1 MSPIGR
7 FSRATARWL
16 VVVVACTVA
25 ACASPGMTG
34 SAVRSVVQ
42 AEAGSKAQGPVA
54 AVSGPLRVAGLASL
68 EGRVTGPA
76 GLVANNAAALVANGA
91 GGLVANGAGGLVA
104 NGAGGRRT
112 MSLFPQ
118 EPVTR
123 ALVYLASPEGRFL
136 TDGEGR
142 ILSTVT
148 DEEGRFLLPQ
158 VPDKGLALV
167 QVMLSRQRRLMGYVR
182 LSGAVRRVEVDMAT
196 TLVTETLR
204 DHARS
209 RGVPFADLVPTD
221 IDPLVLRTRASLDAG
236 AFGPVVPERDDPDLS
251 LPGLPALIN
260 RYLAMVARD
269 PALQGLWA
277 AILGYRPYDL
287 SPVADAFLAQARTDA
302 YRPAGLAWDKA
313 GARMALALRGASET
327 RIVVWQPSS
336 VAGSASIDAVTWHG
350 DRGTGFRMLNPDGLA
365 WMASGSLWVAD
376 GYQAVAR
383 PETLPTYLTR
393 LEGPGKVFRLF
404 LKPSEGG
411 QVGEVWG
418 MAMAPDG
425 SLWLADG
432 SRHVL
437 RRIAAQDLYPAVT
450 QAGIGLATASVMVGQ
465 PDDGGWVDGPAATA
479 RFNYPMGL
487 AFDGEDLIVADRD
500 NHRVRRVVGA
510 ASGKPLR
517 VETIV
522 GGGIA
527 RDTRGL
533 PGLPADEGLAPLEA
547 VLKHPDLVAVAPDG
561 QLVVSMADRVVRVG
575 ATGIET
581 LTMPALGRFA
591 EGEARR
597 VITGERLGMV
607 LAGPDLWLSATD
619 GPGVSR
625 LTLGLAP

>member
-1 MSPIGR
+1 
-7 FSRATARWL
+7 
-16 VVVVACTVA
+16 
-25 ACASPGMTG
+25 MTP
-34 SAVRSVVQ
+34 SVVRSVVQ
-42 AEAGSKAQGPVA
+42 AEGVGKAQGPVA
-54 AVSGPLRVAGLASL
+54 SASGSLRLAGLASL

-91 GGLVANGAGGLVA
+91 GGLVANGAGS
-104 NGAGGRRT
+104 RRT

-123 ALVYLASPEGRFL
+123 ALVYLATPEGRFL
-136 TDGEGR
+136 VDGEGR

-158 VPDKGLALV
+158 VPDKGLALI
-167 QVMLSRQRRLMGYVR
+167 QIMLSRQRRLMGYVR
-182 LSGAVRRVEVDMAT
+182 LSGGARQVVVDMAT
-196 TLVTETLR
+196 TLVTEALR
-204 DHARS
+204 DHARN
-209 RGVPFADLVPTD
+209 RGVSFADLVPSD
-221 IDPLVLRTRASLDAG
+221 IDPLVLRTRALLNAG

-260 RYLAMVARD
+260 RYLAMTARD
-269 PALQGLWA
+269 PALQSLWA
-277 AILGYRPYDL
+277 GILGYRPYAL
-287 SPVADAFLAQARTDA
+287 SPVAEAFLAQARTAA
-302 YRPAGLAWDKA
+302 YRPAGLAWDEA

-336 VAGSASIDAVTWHG
+336 LVGSSSIDAVTWHG
-350 DRGTGFRMLNPDGLA
+350 DRGTGFRMLNPDGLV

-376 GYQAVAR
+376 GYQAKAR
-383 PETLPTYLTR
+383 PEALPAYLTR
-393 LEGPGKVFRLF
+393 LDGPGKVFRLF

-437 RRIAAQDLYPAVT
+437 RRIAAQDLYPAVVKD
-450 QAGIGLATASVMVGQ
+450 GIGLATASVMVGQ

-510 ASGKPLR
+510 ASGQPIR
-517 VETIV
+517 VGTFV
-522 GGGIA
+522 GGGMV
-527 RDTRGL
+527 RDTKGL
-533 PGLPADEGLAPLEA
+533 PGLPADEGLAPLDA
-547 VLKHPDLVAVAPDG
+547 VLKHPDLVAMAPDG
-561 QLVVSMADRVVRVG
+561 RLVVSMADRVIRVG

-581 LTMPALGRFA
+581 LTMPAWGRFA

-597 VITGERLGMV
+597 VVTGERLGMV
-607 LAGPDLWLSATD
+607 LAGTDLWLSATD

-625 LTLGLAP
+625 LAMGLAP